1 MQKKK
6 KEFFS
11 YHAYSRIKQ
20 NRVWNRIYYFKIA
33 VFLNFEQGTS
43 KSGKLKWKHRQTS
56 LEFFHSWFSSFNWQK
71 CGNVEIIFPVLYHII
86 HNSDLGQGKNQQIF
100 HKIFH
105 FFFNSYSTVFCAG
118 HIMKPT
124 RLAVFWHTKKD
135 QMRIS
140 NVQSQESWDFS
151 TSLSTPRCA
160 KTFVNA
166 GPVSKEIT
174 S

>member
-20 NRVWNRIYYFKIA
+20 NRVWNRIYYFEIA
-33 VFLNFEQGTS
+33 VSLNFEQGTS

-71 CGNVEIIFPVLYHII
+71 CGNVKIIFPVLYHII

-105 FFFNSYSTVFCAG
+105 FFLTLIALCFVPATSWNQLVWLFFGTRKRIKCAF
-118 HIMKPT
+118 PT
-124 RLAVFWHTKKD
+124 SKVKKVETLALLSVPPD
-135 QMRIS
+135 
-140 NVQSQESWDFS
+140 VQKLLLMQA
-151 TSLSTPRCA
+151 L
-160 KTFVNA
+160 
-166 GPVSKEIT
+166 
-174 S
+174 